1 MEHKW
6 VPSETDP
13 RRHCETCGVYEDY
26 GKNFKCE
33 VPKPVGRPAMDPDD
47 KRKPR
52 SIKMTDE
59 EWETIKRKAEGAG
72 VSATEFIRLKT
83 LAGD

>member
-33 VPKPVGRPAMDPDD
+33 VPKPVGRPAMPEAQ
-47 KRKPR
+47 KRKHR
-52 SIKMTDE
+52 SIKMSDQ
-59 EWETIKRKAEGAG
+59 EWKELQRRAAEVG
-72 VSATEFIRLKT
+72 VSVAEYIRLKT